1 MIESTRNYSFMSK
14 IHLLVTHHISGAV
27 CTVDIL
33 CHRPVLGQSPPLR
46 RSGPV
51 LSVHTAGHLLA
62 ILPPACNSLP
72 RAEARVLCHIF
83 HRGTTLDKWP
93 EIWLNSPF
101 PTVEN
106 DGSSKGSALL
116 PTWSLNMHSSPSA
129 SSRPLSHFKEESG
142 VCEVKVSTG
151 TASGGLHAHFL
162 PSWHGGSGVPPK
174 CQPSS
179 FWWRPGRLPEVSSL
193 LKTKGSYH
201 PHFSTIRLW
210 AKAPLTAP
218 PSKLPSPKPAT

>member
-116 PTWSLNMHSSPSA
+116 PTWWLNIHGSPSA
-129 SSRPLSHFKEESG
+129 SSQALKVIAEESG
-142 VCEVKVSTG
+142 DCV
-151 TASGGLHAHFL
+151 
-162 PSWHGGSGVPPK
+162 
-174 CQPSS
+174 
-179 FWWRPGRLPEVSSL
+179 RR
-193 LKTKGSYH
+193 
-201 PHFSTIRLW
+201 R
-210 AKAPLTAP
+210 
-218 PSKLPSPKPAT
+218 